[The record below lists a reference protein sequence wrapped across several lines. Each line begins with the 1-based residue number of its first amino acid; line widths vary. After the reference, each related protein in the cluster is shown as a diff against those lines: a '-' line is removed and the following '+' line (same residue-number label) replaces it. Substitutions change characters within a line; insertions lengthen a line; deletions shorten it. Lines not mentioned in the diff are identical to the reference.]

1 MPSKILVEQ
10 IAHTNDTSAIDIDS
24 SGNMVLQK
32 DLKFNATAA
41 IKNSA
46 GNAILQESGGNVTI
60 ANVRLSANGG
70 ISDSSGNAVLTESA
84 GTVTVG
90 TAVSIPSSAGGVP
103 AGAIMPFSSITI
115 PTGWL
120 ACNGAEYSRS
130 TYATLF
136 SFVSFTDATCDTNS
150 NTTVTMD
157 STALVGVGFG
167 VSGAGIAAGTTV
179 ASVTNA
185 TTFELSQAATATA
198 SNVTLTF
205 MRWGVGT
212 TDANFRVPNFQGAFL
227 RGAGTGTMNSRNKE
241 GGLVGVF
248 QEDEFQGHFHR
259 INNYRTTYSGTL
271 GYAFTTRDSP
281 VYSYTWPT
289 NIINNPISDGTNG
302 DPRYG
307 SETQPYNASV
317 QYCIKF

>member
-1 MPSKILVEQ
+1 MAGEFKVNGVSFATE
-10 IAHTNDTSAIDIDS
+10 S
-24 SGNMVLQK
+24 SGTITVN
-32 DLKFNATAA
+32 NATL
-41 IKNSA
+41 
-46 GNAILQESGGNVTI
+46 G
-60 ANVRLSANGG
+60 
-70 ISDSSGNAVLTESA
+70 SSV
-84 GTVTVG
+84 VV
-90 TAVSIPSSAGGVP
+90 PSSIGGVP

-179 ASVTNA
+179 ASVTNG
-185 TTFELSQAATATA
+185 TTLVLSQAATATA

-227 RGAGTGTMNSRNKE
+227 RGTGTGTINSRSKA

-248 QEDEFQGHFHR
+248 QEDEFQGHYHEFKASHN
-259 INNYRTTYSGTL
+259 ITYGNTHGYLTVPQHSVSNSNFDSL
-271 GYAFTTRDSP
+271 G
-281 VYSYTWPT
+281 TWPQSG
-289 NIINNPISDGTNG
+289 NQSSALVRNPVADLTNG
-302 DPRYG
+302 TPRT
-307 SETQPYNASV
+307 STETSPYNASV